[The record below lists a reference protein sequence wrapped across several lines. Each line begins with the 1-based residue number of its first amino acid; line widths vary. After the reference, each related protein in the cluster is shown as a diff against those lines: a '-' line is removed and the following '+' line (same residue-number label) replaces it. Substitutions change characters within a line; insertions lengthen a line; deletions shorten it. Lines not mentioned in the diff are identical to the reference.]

1 MPDLFNINL
10 NLTQFKVNKPW
21 LFVIITCSS
30 DSEYIHFFRIVHT
43 KRVYLHKKRIIR
55 MIKIKW
61 HYFFFNVQIRCK
73 PTTVEIA

>member
-10 NLTQFKVNKPW
+10 NLTQSGEQTL
-21 LFVIITCSS
+21 LFVLSHALN
-30 DSEYIHFFRIVHT
+30 SEYIHFFRIVHT

-61 HYFFFNVQIRCK
+61 NYFFFNVQIRCK